1 MKAKTYQAAALKTWR
16 TDLTHRERI
25 ANAALGISGE
35 AGEIAEMVKKLLY
48 HDKPFHDVEMLLELG
63 DLLFYVAA
71 AAHEIGYTLDEVMQA
86 NVEKLAKRHPQGVF
100 DPAYHSRSTGY
111 VGSEEVAE
119 VAE

>member
-1 MKAKTYQAAALKTWR
+1 MKAKTYLKKSLRTWNKN
-16 TDLTHRERI
+16 LTHRERI
-25 ANAALGISGE
+25 INAALGLSGE
-35 AGEIAEMVKKLLY
+35 MSEITNPIKKMLY

-63 DLLFYVAA
+63 DVLFYLTMM
-71 AAHEIGYTLDEVMQA
+71 AHEFGYTLDEVMEA